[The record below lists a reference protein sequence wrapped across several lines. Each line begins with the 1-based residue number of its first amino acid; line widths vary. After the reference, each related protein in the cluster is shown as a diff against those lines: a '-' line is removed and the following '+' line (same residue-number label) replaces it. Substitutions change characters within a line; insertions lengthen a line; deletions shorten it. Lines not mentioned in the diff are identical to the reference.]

1 MPMRVVEI
9 TTLDPVAGF
18 ALLKNPQGKP
28 SATFNITLNQP
39 KTQGT
44 CRQINGIQGTIAL
57 DTATTTDLLTYAVG
71 VEFQFHWM
79 DDIVVKSVDV
89 TAL

>member
-9 TTLDPVAGF
+9 TTLDPIAGF
-18 ALLKNPQGKP
+18 ALLKNPLGKP
-28 SATFNITLNQP
+28 AATFNLTLNQP
-39 KTQGT
+39 KTKGT
-44 CRQINGIQGTIAL
+44 CRQINGIQGTIAI
-57 DTATTTDLLTYAVG
+57 DMATTTDLLTYVG
-71 VEFQFHWM
+71 VEFQFHWA

>member
-9 TTLDPVAGF
+9 ATLDEIAGF
-18 ALLKNPQGKP
+18 ALLKNPQGRP
-28 SATFNITLNQP
+28 PATFNLTLNQP

-44 CRQINGIQGTIAL
+44 CRQINGIQGTIAI
-57 DTATTTDLLTYAVG
+57 DSATTVDLLTYVG
-71 VEFQFHWM
+71 VQFQFHWA

-89 TAL
+89 TAV